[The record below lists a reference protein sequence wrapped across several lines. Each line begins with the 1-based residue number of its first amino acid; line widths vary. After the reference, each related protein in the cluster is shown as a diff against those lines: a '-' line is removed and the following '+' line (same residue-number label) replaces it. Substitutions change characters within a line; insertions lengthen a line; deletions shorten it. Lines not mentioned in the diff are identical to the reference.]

1 MYTAQSEDDDVAQKY
16 IDMLEE
22 DIKRIY
28 REYLRFPKELKYTKV
43 MRYVSRQQLNVIFVE
58 VN

>member
-1 MYTAQSEDDDVAQKY
+1 MYTAQSEDDDATQKFV
-16 IDMLEE
+16 DMLEE

-28 REYLRFPKELKYTKV
+28 REYLGFRRRRNTQKV
-43 MRYVSRQQLNVIFVE
+43 MRYVSKQQLNAIFVE